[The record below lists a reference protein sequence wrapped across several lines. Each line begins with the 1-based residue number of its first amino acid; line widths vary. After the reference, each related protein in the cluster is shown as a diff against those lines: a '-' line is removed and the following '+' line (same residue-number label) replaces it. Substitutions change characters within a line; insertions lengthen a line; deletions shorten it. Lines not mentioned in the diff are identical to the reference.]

1 MRFRIL
7 LIILSLS
14 LACANLYAR
23 DSKYT
28 RHGTGPKYW
37 IAYEWCFDHDLPVPE
52 DRWKKNIDWMSG
64 TLKDFGYDMICN
76 DGWIEA
82 AQTING
88 NGYITKYCSDWQNGF
103 EYWNK
108 YIADK
113 GMKVG
118 VYYNPMW
125 MTRAAYFADCPVA
138 GTQDVTT
145 MDIAGDYK
153 FNDKL
158 FWVDVNKPGAKQ
170 WIKGYVRYFI
180 DLGVSYL
187 RIDFLENYE
196 RNYGTEAYETALKW
210 ISEEAGD
217 ELFLS
222 LVMPNCYNHG
232 VTEIKYG
239 DMIRVSND
247 CFKGGWDFLSD
258 RSRGRRRSNWP
269 QYDNVFDGF
278 IAFSD
283 ITNPGQLI
291 ADGDFMRLASLRDLE
306 ERRFEFSL
314 MVMAGSSLTVADE
327 YDTVTEEIL
336 GVYSNKELLELN
348 DEGFVADPYSLDIT
362 KPSSSCWFGK
372 TRNGDIVLGLFNRE
386 EVILDYV
393 LDFQKDLGL
402 DRSSVENIRDLWSH
416 EDLGPFT
423 NSFTVTLAPH
433 TCRIVRIHPGKTVKQ
448 FGGLLSGC
456 TKQ

>member
-1 MRFRIL
+1 MRKIVFTIIL
-7 LIILSLS
+7 LSLVNITLS
-14 LACANLYAR
+14 AR

-37 IAYEWCFDHDLPVPE
+37 IAYEWCYDNDRPIPE
-52 DRWKKNIDWMSG
+52 YRWKENIDWVAE
-64 TLKDFGYDMICN
+64 TLKCHGYDMVCN
-76 DGWIEA
+76 DGWIES
-82 AQTING
+82 AQTINV

-103 EYWNK
+103 SYWNK

-113 GMKVG
+113 GLKVG

-125 MTRAAYFADCPVA
+125 MTRTAFFSDATVV
-138 GTQDVTT
+138 GTDGIKPCE
-145 MDIAGDYK
+145 IAGK
-153 FNDKL
+153 TSFNDAL
-158 FWVDVNKPGAKQ
+158 FWVDVNKEGAEQ

-180 DLGVSYL
+180 NLGVTYL

-196 RNYGTEAYETALKW
+196 RNYGTDAYETALKW

-222 LVMPNCYNHG
+222 LVMPNCFNHG
-232 VTEIKYG
+232 ITEIKYG

-258 RSRGRRRSNWP
+258 RSRGRHRSYWP

-291 ADGDFMRLASLRDLE
+291 ADGDFMRLASLRDIE
-306 ERRFEFSL
+306 EMKFEFSL
-314 MVMAGSSLTVADE
+314 MVMAGSALCVADE
-327 YDTVTEEIL
+327 FDTATDNVLE
-336 GVYSNKELLELN
+336 VYSNKELLDLN
-348 DEGFVADPYSLDIT
+348 NEGFVANPYSMDISS
-362 KPSSSCWFGK
+362 PSSSCWFGRAK
-372 TRNGDIVLGLFNRE
+372 DGDIILGLFNRE
-386 EVILDYV
+386 ETENSYSV
-393 LDFQKDLGL
+393 DFKNILGL
-402 DRSSVENIRDLWSH
+402 NSSFVENVRDLWSH
-416 EDLGPFT
+416 KDLGSYTDAFT
-423 NSFTVTLAPH
+423 TVLKPH
-433 TCRIVRIHPGKTVKQ
+433 ACQIVRIHPGKGAQ
-448 FGGLLSGC
+448 RSFGLLTGC